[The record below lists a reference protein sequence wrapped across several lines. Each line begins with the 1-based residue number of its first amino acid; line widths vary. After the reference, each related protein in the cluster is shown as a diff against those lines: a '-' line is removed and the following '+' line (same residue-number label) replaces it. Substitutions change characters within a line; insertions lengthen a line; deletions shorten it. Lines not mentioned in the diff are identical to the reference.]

1 MDIGGGEEGN
11 TVLQDRIAIMV
22 AQGRG
27 RGGGVGQSGGQGSRG
42 GGGGGGG
49 GKEYTSKLP
58 TSNVANALIDSERN
72 QGREGGYLQHHT
84 SGQMTGK
91 KGSQ

>member
-1 MDIGGGEEGN
+1 MDIGGGGGGN
-11 TVLQDRIAIMV
+11 TVLHDRSANMV

-27 RGGGVGQSGGQGSRG
+27 RGGGGGQSGGQGSRG
-42 GGGGGGG
+42 GGGGGKG
-49 GKEYTSKLP
+49 YTSKLP

-72 QGREGGYLQHHT
+72 QGRGGGYLQHHT